1 MLPPTWKADVMGL
14 FDRIRGRESDTGDDA
29 RDVEAD
35 GAQVEGVEPLEEIG
49 IRRLTPEDEAGLDAI
64 RAGYAAHGIDPAD
77 LDSIATAYDHA
88 VDAGEGAI
96 EPSDL
101 VALISTAIGDHLV
114 AAAGHRWV
122 VSTDPF
128 GTDLAVEPPRHGIPV
143 VTRTM
148 VAVRWMGRER
158 GWIPGVTN
166 HLARAGRG

>member
-1 MLPPTWKADVMGL
+1 MGL
-14 FDRIRGRESDTGDDA
+14 FDRLRGREADPGASAADADVPATDGD
-29 RDVEAD
+29 
-35 GAQVEGVEPLEEIG
+35 GIEPLEEIG

-96 EPSDL
+96 EPADL
-101 VALISTAIGDHLV
+101 VTLISTAIGDHLV
-114 AAAGHRWV
+114 ATAGHRWV

-158 GWIPGVTN
+158 SWIPGVTN